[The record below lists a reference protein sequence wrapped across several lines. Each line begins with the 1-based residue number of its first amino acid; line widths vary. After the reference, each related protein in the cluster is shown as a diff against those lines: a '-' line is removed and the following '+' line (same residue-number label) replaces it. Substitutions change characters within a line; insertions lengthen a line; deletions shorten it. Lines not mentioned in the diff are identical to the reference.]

1 MKARSLRRNAR
12 EVATKI
18 LIPGVE
24 LCLARYIGH
33 LSISLDSL
41 IEPSLNLSFFRRT
54 TGQVGARGRIPVE
67 EETEEEEEEEAE
79 DEEEE
84 EEEEAEYEEEGLSL
98 VLEIVKQTVGRSTK
112 NKREHVSRS
121 YLEGSEF
128 KKMTC
133 TLGISEGSLY
143 HPQTTLDP
151 SRLAT
156 ELAKNERNTIEHN
169 QSDFHIL

>member
-1 MKARSLRRNAR
+1 MESFLSLHYRNPQI
-12 EVATKI
+12 EVND
-18 LIPGVE
+18 
-24 LCLARYIGH
+24 H
-33 LSISLDSL
+33 SQLS
-41 IEPSLNLSFFRRT
+41 
-54 TGQVGARGRIPVE
+54 
-67 EETEEEEEEEAE
+67 
-79 DEEEE
+79 
-84 EEEEAEYEEEGLSL
+84 GLSL

-128 KKMTC
+128 KKMTY
-133 TLGISEGSLY
+133 TPGISEGSLY

-156 ELAKNERNTIEHN
+156 ELAKNERNTIEHT

>member
-24 LCLARYIGH
+24 LCLERYIGH

-67 EETEEEEEEEAE
+67 EETEEEEEGEAEDEEEEEEEAE
-79 DEEEE
+79 DEEE
-84 EEEEAEYEEEGLSL
+84 EEEEAEYEEEAY
-98 VLEIVKQTVGRSTK
+98 KNFYDRSTGDT
-112 NKREHVSRS
+112 NEVS
-121 YLEGSEF
+121 
-128 KKMTC
+128 
-133 TLGISEGSLY
+133 
-143 HPQTTLDP
+143 P
-151 SRLAT
+151 S
-156 ELAKNERNTIEHN
+156 
-169 QSDFHIL
+169 ILTDSSSNSVGV

>member
-1 MKARSLRRNAR
+1 M
-12 EVATKI
+12 
-18 LIPGVE
+18 
-24 LCLARYIGH
+24 
-33 LSISLDSL
+33 
-41 IEPSLNLSFFRRT
+41 
-54 TGQVGARGRIPVE
+54 
-67 EETEEEEEEEAE
+67 
-79 DEEEE
+79 
-84 EEEEAEYEEEGLSL
+84 

-133 TLGISEGSLY
+133 TPGISEGSLY

-156 ELAKNERNTIEHN
+156 ELAKNERNTIEHT

>member
-54 TGQVGARGRIPVE
+54 TGQVGARGWIPVE
-67 EETEEEEEEEAE
+67 EETEEEEEEAE

-84 EEEEAEYEEEGLSL
+84 EEEEAEYEEEGLKERRRKKEKER
-98 VLEIVKQTVGRSTK
+98 EIEEREKKKKK
-112 NKREHVSRS
+112 NQDQKETRERKRNLWWWE
-121 YLEGSEF
+121 E
-128 KKMTC
+128 
-133 TLGISEGSLY
+133 I
-143 HPQTTLDP
+143 
-151 SRLAT
+151 
-156 ELAKNERNTIEHN
+156 ERG
-169 QSDFHIL
+169 